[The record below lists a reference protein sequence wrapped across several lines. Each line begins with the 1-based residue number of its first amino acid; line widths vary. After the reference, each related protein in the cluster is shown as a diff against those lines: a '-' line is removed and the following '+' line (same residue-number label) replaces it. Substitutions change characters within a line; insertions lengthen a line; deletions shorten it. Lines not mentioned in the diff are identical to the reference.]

1 VTVSVVSDSEFWLFV
16 TVDVEVTARRVF
28 RRAQMCIMSE
38 GRERKIK
45 GN

>member
-1 VTVSVVSDSEFWLFV
+1 MAVSVVSDSEFWLFV
-16 TVDVEVTARRVF
+16 TVDVEVF